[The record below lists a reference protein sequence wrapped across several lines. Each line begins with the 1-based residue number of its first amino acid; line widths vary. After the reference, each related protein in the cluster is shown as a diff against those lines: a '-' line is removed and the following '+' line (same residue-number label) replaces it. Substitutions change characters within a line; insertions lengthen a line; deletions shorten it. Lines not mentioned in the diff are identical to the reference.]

1 MKRVIPHFQ
10 ISFAQTPIV
19 LTADRANSRLPR
31 FRLMVDIT
39 KARPSAKRT
48 TGTEEIHSKIES
60 KADKF
65 S

>member
-19 LTADRANSRLPR
+19 LTADRASRLPR

-39 KARPSAKRT
+39 KFRASA
-48 TGTEEIHSKIES
+48 
-60 KADKF
+60 
-65 S
+65 